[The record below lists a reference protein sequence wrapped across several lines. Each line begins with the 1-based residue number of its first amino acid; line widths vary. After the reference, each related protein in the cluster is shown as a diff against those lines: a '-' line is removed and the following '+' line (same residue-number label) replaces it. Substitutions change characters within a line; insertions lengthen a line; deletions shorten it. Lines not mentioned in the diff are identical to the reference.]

1 MATNDNV
8 RFLVDRAGNKV
19 AVVLDHQT
27 YEALIQR
34 LEDLEDMQEAR
45 DYEARKADGSLTA
58 DEAEQVPFERAV
70 EEIEA
75 AWAKMEEEAEAPT
88 S

>member
-8 RFLVDRAGNKV
+8 RFLVDSAGNKV
-19 AVVLDHQT
+19 AVVLDNQT

-45 DYEARKADGSLTA
+45 DY
-58 DEAEQVPFERAV
+58 
-70 EEIEA
+70 
-75 AWAKMEEEAEAPT
+75 
-88 S
+88 